1 MIQKQLEEAYAADDH
16 ERAVRLNHEFH
27 RGVNLAADSPKLAQL
42 MSQITR
48 YALES
53 VFPTVEGWPKQSTR
67 DHRRVL
73 AALQKRDG
81 EQARTAMS
89 RAPVRRL
96 QAAHRP
102 PALDGRRRG
111 LNVLPRQTQM
121 HTVRLTLLDEGE
133 LMGVLDG
140 LRVLDYGR
148 FIAAPWCS
156 ALLADMGADVLRV
169 EKREGGEDRWVQSVT
184 ETGEGG
190 TFLQCNR
197 NKRSLTLDSTTPRA
211 RRSPAGW
218 WRDQTSSS
226 PTCRRPGCAPAVWT
240 TRRLKAIKPDII
252 LASATAYGE
261 GGPYSDRIGFDGA
274 GQVMSGA
281 TYRQGLPDQPIRTVV
296 PYADFGTALT
306 LTIGVMMALFHRD
319 KTGEGQHVEGAL
331 LPTALML
338 SNAFLIE
345 RDLLGVD
352 KPRMGNRGTSVA
364 PCDLYR
370 TSDGGWVL
378 LQIAGQPMFKRWC
391 RLVGREEL
399 FDDPRFADDDL
410 RWENGDVL
418 NDLMRSGAPTRPRPR
433 CWSSWRPPNCPPPRC
448 IRRRMCST
456 TRMCEA
462 MGYLQRVPF
471 PGASHD
477 VPIIETPFRMS
488 ATPGSIRRRA
498 PLLGEHTDE
507 VLDEIGYDAGEI
519 AGLRT
524 RGLCDRTTACV
535 VPGVDPVPCGLLPGR
550 YPLGPTTRTPPW
562 LWMSTDAGNSTAMM
576 AVSP

>member
-1 MIQKQLEEAYAADDH
+1 
-16 ERAVRLNHEFH
+16 
-27 RGVNLAADSPKLAQL
+27 
-42 MSQITR
+42 
-48 YALES
+48 
-53 VFPTVEGWPKQSTR
+53 
-67 DHRRVL
+67 
-73 AALQKRDG
+73 
-81 EQARTAMS
+81 
-89 RAPVRRL
+89 
-96 QAAHRP
+96 
-102 PALDGRRRG
+102 
-111 LNVLPRQTQM
+111 
-121 HTVRLTLLDEGE
+121 
-133 LMGVLDG
+133 MGVLDG

-197 NKRSLTLDSTTPRA
+197 NKRSLTLDSTTSEGA
-211 RRSPAGW
+211 EI
-218 WRDQTSSS
+218 
-226 PTCRRPGCAPAVWT
+226 
-240 TRRLKAIKPDII
+240 TRRLVARSDIVVANMPAAGMRASGLDYPTLKSIRPDII

-391 RLVGREEL
+391 RLIGHEDL
-399 FDDPRFADDDL
+399 FEDPRFADDDL

-418 NDLMRSGAPTRPRPR
+418 NDLMQEWCADQTKAEVLERLEAAKLPAAP
-433 CWSSWRPPNCPPPRC
+433 
-448 IRRRMCST
+448 MHST
-456 TRMCEA
+456 QEALDDPHVRA

-507 VLDEIGYDAGEI
+507 VLDEIGYGAGEI
-519 AGLRT
+519 AGLRS
-524 RGLCDRTTACV
+524 RGIV
-535 VPGVDPVPCGLLPGR
+535 
-550 YPLGPTTRTPPW
+550 
-562 LWMSTDAGNSTAMM
+562 
-576 AVSP
+576 